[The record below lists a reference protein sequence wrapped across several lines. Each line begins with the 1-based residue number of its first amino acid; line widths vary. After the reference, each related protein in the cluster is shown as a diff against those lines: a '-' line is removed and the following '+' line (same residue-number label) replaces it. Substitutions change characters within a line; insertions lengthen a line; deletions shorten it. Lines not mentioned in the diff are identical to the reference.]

1 MKTDVKT
8 VMGMTRVVPPPE
20 PLRAA
25 PLRLRKP
32 SAHGKTLKEGVKVQA
47 ALLLTIVL
55 PLASCT
61 SVLVAT
67 TGDRGIV
74 EDPSRR
80 TFGARVEDEVI
91 EEKVKVNLRS
101 QEPAFNDAR
110 FQVYS
115 HNGTVLLVGQVESQQ
130 LKTRATDITGAA
142 SAEIKRVHNW
152 LEVSNNTT
160 FVTRTNDAVISTS
173 VNAQLLLDS
182 DIPSVRVIVE
192 NGTVYLMG
200 IVTYE
205 QGESAAQ
212 LAMGANGVQGVVKVF
227 EYIE

>member
-1 MKTDVKT
+1 MKTTMKT
-8 VMGMTRVVPPPE
+8 KMTTV
-20 PLRAA
+20 
-25 PLRLRKP
+25 
-32 SAHGKTLKEGVKVQA
+32 
-47 ALLLTIVL
+47 LLAVLML
-55 PLASCT
+55 PLVSCT

-74 EDPSRR
+74 EDPGRR
-80 TFGARVEDEVI
+80 TFGSRVEDEVI

-101 QEPAFNDAR
+101 QEPAFRDAR
-110 FQVYS
+110 IQVYS
-115 HNGTVLLVGQVESQQ
+115 HNRIVLLVGQVESQF

-182 DIPSVRVIVE
+182 NIPSVRVIVE

-200 IVTYE
+200 LVTQE

-212 LAMGANGVQGVVKVF
+212 LAMGANGVQGVVKAF